1 VLGDCSD
8 MQEGLA
14 VFVEKTVQRLFLLPG
29 QSVFDLLPVAVLQ
42 KVQFQQV
49 D

>member
-1 VLGDCSD
+1 

>member
-1 VLGDCSD
+1 

-29 QSVFDLLPVAVLQ
+29 QSVFDLLSVAVLQ
-42 KVQFQQV
+42 KAQFQHV